1 MADTIL
7 DEREILNGK
16 FFDLWMNSS
25 KKASVKTASA
35 ESSLQEEKVPI
46 AGQLGNGSVIT
57 GADGSGSLSFH
68 DVADSLLKDINDC
81 VKAGKPFYF
90 DLISQ
95 NTNQN
100 NGKYRRV
107 KITGCKITK
116 FKPIDTDITKL
127 LESSYDFTYNPSNVD
142 VEIG

>member
-7 DEREILNGK
+7 DEREILNGR
-16 FFDLWMNSS
+16 FFDLWMNSV
-25 KKASVKTASA
+25 KKAAVKTASA
-35 ESSLQEEKVPI
+35 ESSLKEEEVPI
-46 AGQLGNGSVIT
+46 AGQLGNGSVVV
-57 GADGSGSLSFH
+57 GASGTGSLTFH
-68 DVADSLLKDINDC
+68 DVTDSLLKDVNDC
-81 VKAGKPFYF
+81 VKTGKAYYF

-107 KITGCKITK
+107 KITGCKINK
-116 FKPIDTDITKL
+116 FKPIDTDIQKL
-127 LESSYDFTYNPSNVD
+127 LESSYDFSYNPSNVD

>member
-1 MADTIL
+1 MADVLL
-7 DEREILNGK
+7 DEKEILNGR
-16 FFDLWMNSS
+16 FFDLWINSS

-57 GADGSGSLSFH
+57 GADGSGILTFH
-68 DVADSLLKDINDC
+68 DVIDSMLKDVNDC
-81 VKAGKPFYF
+81 VRLGKPFYF

-100 NGKYRRV
+100 NSKYRRV
-107 KITGCKITK
+107 KITNCKITK
-116 FKPIDTDITKL
+116 FKVIDTDIQKL